1 MPADEVPLFDPT
13 LEVAADRIEQLSTDT
28 LSRRHISGL
37 TKMCWA
43 PTSTNPYF
51 RYSFVTGGQFQLE
64 IHFSKVPQLDLQRH
78 VLICL
83 KGVNIEPRPTLKH
96 PKLPFKLVFPKG
108 VILQLDGQIRD
119 TFPVEPPSP
128 PAVPSW
134 FESQPLPPSSPVPSS
149 PIHASSSPHRPSS
162 PTSSTK
168 RDPSPKQHAPPV
180 YSSQK
185 QLRTFTPVAHS
196 YAPPP
201 SSDSKPTATAKRLVQ
216 NNDHASILD
225 IQQESTT
232 QTKIVE
238 QKDDEPEA
246 SSASGSKNRPKKKR
260 RKGKKSLVPERNPAL
275 DMTAGCYSPLGG
287 KHPPLCDLADKVGTK
302 VSVIGVV
309 RGISLPKSVKS
320 GDWFVSTELLD
331 PSNTEQ
337 TAYKIN
343 LFLPESSKDCIPSVK
358 AGDIL
363 MLRKLSVA
371 RFNNAVVG
379 TGYTDSFQW
388 AGYSP
393 SQKVHFHSTR
403 RTFLDEEHCF
413 FFTPD
418 DEELAYAARLA
429 DWWSALQEL
438 AKTKPDGVPTL
449 MSQPKGR
456 SLITLSEAKVDVF
469 FNCVVEILYGLPPG
483 DQCAEIFVTDYTIN
497 NLLFTRR
504 PPEAGGTQDKTKVYG
519 KRVLKVVLWGDTQI
533 AHAQELET
541 PGYYYIDNLRVRFD
555 SKGYLEGTLQDNRR
569 KIDKLRSD
577 DPLLPALLQR
587 RQEYIE
593 NPQPLDGAASQRGMG
608 GRDANL
614 HSAGD
619 LLPPPA
625 LPMKRS
631 EPKQGGPEITRLSFY
646 NIVRTPIQKVFGH
659 PACPE
664 VFRIRARIV
673 AFEPYKLENF
683 SVRYCTKCR
692 TDLSS
697 QSNACHECADFDRE
711 YVAYEYRFQMVVEE
725 EGADVAGYRGTLI
738 VDVSGEEAE
747 LFLSGLA
754 PADLWKSK
762 KAAKLR
768 QRIAPVLGNLEAYQL
783 DIMTDNSL
791 KAITRGQYFD
801 MLIRSHISE
810 HKNEGSLDNRRYK
823 LWGTELIPA
832 NIFT

>member
-1 MPADEVPLFDPT
+1 MSASSKDVSAMKDRIIQHMNKDHQDSLVDYLRFYASVPAREASTAQLVDISNDGMTCTVTRGGSSRSVVVPISPPMDSLMQARERLVAMAFEAMEGLGRSRWRVESYPMPSILGVFYGTVAATILTLALFPNEMLRPGAKARQIVLFDSENAARWFYT
-13 LEVAADRIEQLSTDT
+13 YQREIRSAIMGVAVYTAVMPM
-28 LSRRHISGL
+28 RRRLQKHSYKAGWGQWL
-37 TKMCWA
+37 TWFTTA
-43 PTSTNPYF
+43 LFEGPAA
-51 RYSFVTGGQFQLE
+51 YSFVTGGQFQLE

-149 PIHASSSPHRPSS
+149 PIPASSSPHRPSS

-275 DMTAGCYSPLGG
+275 DMTAGCYSPL
-287 KHPPLCDLADKVGTK
+287 
-302 VSVIGVV
+302 
-309 RGISLPKSVKS
+309 
-320 GDWFVSTELLD
+320 
-331 PSNTEQ
+331 
-337 TAYKIN
+337 
-343 LFLPESSKDCIPSVK
+343 
-358 AGDIL
+358 
-363 MLRKLSVA
+363 VA

-388 AGYSP
+388 A
-393 SQKVHFHSTR
+393 
-403 RTFLDEEHCF
+403 DEEHCF

-469 FNCVVEILYGLPPG
+469 FNCVILYGLPPG

-504 PPEAGGTQDKTKVYG
+504 PPEVGGTQDKTKVYG

-683 SVRYCTKCR
+683 SIVQV
-692 TDLSS
+692 
-697 QSNACHECADFDRE
+697 QSN
-711 YVAYEYRFQMVVEE
+711 
-725 EGADVAGYRGTLI
+725 
-738 VDVSGEEAE
+738 
-747 LFLSGLA
+747 
-754 PADLWKSK
+754 
-762 KAAKLR
+762 
-768 QRIAPVLGNLEAYQL
+768 
-783 DIMTDNSL
+783 
-791 KAITRGQYFD
+791 
-801 MLIRSHISE
+801 
-810 HKNEGSLDNRRYK
+810 
-823 LWGTELIPA
+823 PA
-832 NIFT
+832 NQKACLHNLMLAMNAPTSTENM